1 MRHIVI
7 VDTRAL
13 SLWQRLIGAWL
24 LVFRG
29 GFKFDPARL
38 ERGE

>member
-1 MRHIVI
+1 MKRIVV
-7 VDTRAL
+7 VDARKL

-29 GFKFDPARL
+29 GFEFDQARL